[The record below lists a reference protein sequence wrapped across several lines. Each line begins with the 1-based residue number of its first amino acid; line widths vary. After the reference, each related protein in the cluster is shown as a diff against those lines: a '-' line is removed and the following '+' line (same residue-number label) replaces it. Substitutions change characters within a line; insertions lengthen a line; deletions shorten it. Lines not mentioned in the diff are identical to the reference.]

1 MAAPVLVNPN
11 IAQRSDQ
18 TWWVAPIALGAAV
31 PSPVLASDLPTTDPA
46 VAGQLWQDPTANN
59 VIKESQ
65 G

>member
-1 MAAPVLVNPN
+1 MAAPIIANPN
-11 IAQRSDQ
+11 VAQRHDQ
-18 TWWVAPIALGAAV
+18 TWWAAPIGLGMV
-31 PSPVLASDLPTTDPA
+31 TPNPVFASDLPTTDPA